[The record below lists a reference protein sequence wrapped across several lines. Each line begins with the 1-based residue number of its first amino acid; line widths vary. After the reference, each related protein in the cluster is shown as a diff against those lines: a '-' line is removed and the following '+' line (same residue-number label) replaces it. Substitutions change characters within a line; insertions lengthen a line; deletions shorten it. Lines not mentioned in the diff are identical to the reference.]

1 MKNNE
6 NQIIHNRIYDK
17 ATRQWFEVP
26 AESYQAYDRERTAFR
41 KNLQHQGR
49 CCCPRSKWWLC
60 DMACMY
66 CEFRSDGTMSLDAP
80 QGEDEDMTL
89 MDCIPDDS
97 PAFEDVQADR
107 DLLDRLVVR
116 LKEID
121 PDADFL
127 LANWK
132 KEEHVS
138 DRALAEA
145 LGEKQRT
152 FADRMKRV
160 RTELWKM
167 RNE

>member
-1 MKNNE
+1 
-6 NQIIHNRIYDK
+6 
-17 ATRQWFEVP
+17 
-26 AESYQAYDRERTAFR
+26 
-41 KNLQHQGR
+41 
-49 CCCPRSKWWLC
+49 
-60 DMACMY
+60 
-66 CEFRSDGTMSLDAP
+66 MSLDAP

-97 PAFEDVQADR
+97 LPFEDVQADR
-107 DLLDRLVVR
+107 DLLDRLIAR

-132 KEEHVS
+132 KEERVS

>member
-1 MKNNE
+1 M
-6 NQIIHNRIYDK
+6 
-17 ATRQWFEVP
+17 QWLLVL
-26 AESYQAYDRERTAFR
+26 R
-41 KNLQHQGR
+41 KN
-49 CCCPRSKWWLC
+49 
-60 DMACMY
+60 
-66 CEFRSDGTMSLDAP
+66 
-80 QGEDEDMTL
+80 MTL

-107 DLLDRLVVR
+107 ELLDRLIAR

-121 PDADFL
+121 PDADSL

-160 RTELWKM
+160 QTELWKM

>member
-26 AESYQAYDRERTAFR
+26 AEAYQAYDRDRTAFR
-41 KNLQHQGR
+41 KNMQHQGR
-49 CCCPRSKWWLC
+49 CKCPRSKWWLC
-60 DMACMY
+60 DMMCMY

-97 PAFEDVQADR
+97 LPFEDVQADR
-107 DLLDRLVVR
+107 DLLDRLIAR

-132 KEEHVS
+132 KEERVS

>member
-1 MKNNE
+1 MTTAKN
-6 NQIIHNRIYDK
+6 ILK
-17 ATRQWFEVP
+17 
-26 AESYQAYDRERTAFR
+26 
-41 KNLQHQGR
+41 K
-49 CCCPRSKWWLC
+49 
-60 DMACMY
+60 
-66 CEFRSDGTMSLDAP
+66 
-80 QGEDEDMTL
+80 
-89 MDCIPDDS
+89 
-97 PAFEDVQADR
+97 
-107 DLLDRLVVR
+107 LLDV
-116 LKEID
+116 KD